1 MTFDEVDFVVDAD
14 LLVADDVI
22 SAVGVGDVEVS
33 SSSTKVLMPLESF
46 V

>member
-22 SAVGVGDVEVS
+22 SAVGVGDVEVI